1 MNDLRPAAG
10 TLVQAS
16 AKLNLDFEVLG
27 KRGDGFHEIL
37 SFMVPIDLSD
47 DLLFVPAENSAIE
60 CHAAWAPGLIALGHA
75 TSVNLPPS
83 EQNLATR
90 AVRLL
95 QQRSGITGGG
105 TIFLRKRAP
114 LAAGLGGGSADA
126 AAALHAAN
134 RAWGLNWSND
144 QLADIAAELGSDIP
158 FFVTNW
164 PAASRGR
171 GEQIEPIAGLPTMH
185 AVVVKPPVGLNTAEV
200 YGCCT
205 DDDYAAD
212 KQVADDRLQGLM
224 ARLKSGDRRD
234 LGKWLQN
241 GLRRAAASLSQWIDR
256 WCVALQAWGAVAV
269 QMTGS
274 GSCCF
279 AVCRSRRHARR
290 MATALGSRNQG
301 RVIFVRAG
309 QIQMPHQA

>member
-10 TLVQAS
+10 ISMQAS
-16 AKLNLDFEVLG
+16 AKLNFDFEVLG

-47 DLLFVPAENSAIE
+47 DVLFVPSEDSFIE
-60 CHAAWAPGLIALGHA
+60 CHAAWAPGLIALGQA
-75 TSVNLPPS
+75 TDDDLPPS
-83 EQNLATR
+83 EHNLATL

-95 QQRSGITGGG
+95 QQRASVKQGG

-114 LAAGLGGGSADA
+114 MAAGLGGGSADA
-126 AAALHAAN
+126 TAALCAAN
-134 RAWGLNWSND
+134 RAWGLNWSSA
-144 QLADIAAELGSDIP
+144 QLSEIAAELGSDVP
-158 FFVTNW
+158 FFVTNL
-164 PAASRGR
+164 PAICRGR
-171 GEQIEPIAGLPTMH
+171 GEQIEPIAGMPTMH

-200 YGCCT
+200 YSRCT
-205 DDDYAAD
+205 AGDYTSDHAVANNRL
-212 KQVADDRLQGLM
+212 QVLTDRL
-224 ARLKSGDRRD
+224 RCGDRRD

-241 GLRRAAASLSQWIDR
+241 GLHRAAANLSQWIDR
-256 WCVALQAWGAVAV
+256 WCGALQSWGAAAV

-290 MATALGSRNQG
+290 MATALGARNQG
-301 RVIFVRAG
+301 RVMFVRAG
-309 QIQMPHQA
+309 QIRMPHQA